1 MRRLGVAFV
10 FLLVSLARGAQNTA
24 NPAEAASFLEKA
36 EAELLLLGSEAGR
49 ADWVKST
56 HITDDTE
63 ALAAAANQRVI
74 DATVR
79 LAKQAAR
86 FDGVKLPPDMAR
98 KMKLLKLSLTV
109 AAPSDPKLSAE
120 LTRIPQTEVT
130 LEGKSAETML
140 KLYYGLEEHDDV
152 QHVYANFDIADEIME
167 NFQG

>member
-36 EAELLLLGSEAGR
+36 ESELLLLGSEAGR

-63 ALAAAANQRVI
+63 ALAAAANQRLI
-74 DATVR
+74 DTSVR

-86 FDGVKLPPDMAR
+86 TDMLCTTDSV
-98 KMKLLKLSLTV
+98 MIVIDLSGR
-109 AAPSDPKLSAE
+109 A
-120 LTRIPQTEVT
+120 
-130 LEGKSAETML
+130 G
-140 KLYYGLEEHDDV
+140 
-152 QHVYANFDIADEIME
+152 
-167 NFQG
+167 